1 MSSPWK
7 QLSRAEGCCPPYQGG
22 ICLRTGQICRK
33 ALLALTLLGTLA
45 GCGAPSGSSSS
56 GGGEGDLILLTIGTA
71 DSGGTMYQAGS
82 ALAQAITQEDNSIK
96 VNISASTG
104 SGMNVRS
111 LESGEVDLALISGD
125 MAYAAVNGEDEFQPP
140 VELRAI
146 AAVYSSVSNWVAPA
160 SSGYTYVHDL
170 TEARIGVGPQGS
182 TTELSARVAVAALS
196 LEEQGTTLVNCGLG
210 DGAEML
216 GKGELDAVHA
226 FTGMPVSSLVSL
238 AEKLPC
244 RVLLYTPE
252 ELATILEEHLVYY
265 PAQIP
270 AGTYPGQSEVVDTFG
285 VKCLLCVSNS
295 MPEELAYQLT
305 RAIWNA
311 SGRMGDYSPAMD
323 DMAQPDFL
331 CLRPHG
337 GLLPRHGR
345 HGPAGLSLSGS
356 AHPSPSRRGALL
368 PGGRRP
374 VIRH

>member
-1 MSSPWK
+1 MSSPWE
-7 QLSRAEGCCPPYQGG
+7 QFPRAEDCCPPHQGG

-56 GGGEGDLILLTIGTA
+56 GDGEGDLILLTIGTA

-82 ALAQAITQEDNSIK
+82 ALAQAITQEDHSIK

-111 LESGEVDLALISGD
+111 LESGEVDLALVSGD
-125 MAYAAVNGEDEFQPP
+125 MAYAAVNGQDEFQPP

-146 AAVYSSVSNWVAPA
+146 GAVYSSVSNWVVPA

-170 TEARIGVGPQGS
+170 TGARIGAGPQGS
-182 TTELSARVAVAALS
+182 TTELSARAAAASLS
-196 LEEQGTTLVNCGLG
+196 LEEQGITFVNCSLG

-226 FTGMPVSSLVSL
+226 FTGMPVPSLVAL
-238 AEKLPC
+238 AKEMPC
-244 RVLLYTPE
+244 RLLLYTPE
-252 ELATILEEHLVYY
+252 ELETILEKNPVYF
-265 PAQIP
+265 PTQIP
-270 AGTYPGQSEVVDTFG
+270 AGTYPGQEETVDTFG
-285 VKCLLCVSNS
+285 VKCLLCVSSS
-295 MPEELAYQLT
+295 MPEDLAYQLT
-305 RAIWNA
+305 QAIWNV

-331 CLRPHG
+331 CQD
-337 GLLPRHGR
+337 LPI
-345 HGPAGLSLSGS
+345 PL
-356 AHPSPSRRGALL
+356 HPGAERFYQEAGAL
-368 PGGRRP
+368 
-374 VIRH
+374 

>member
-1 MSSPWK
+1 M
-7 QLSRAEGCCPPYQGG
+7 
-22 ICLRTGQICRK
+22 RTGQICRK

-56 GGGEGDLILLTIGTA
+56 GDSKGDLILLTIGTA

-82 ALAQAITQEDNSIK
+82 ALAQAITQEDHSIK

-111 LESGEVDLALISGD
+111 LESGEVDLALVSGD

-146 AAVYSSVSNWVAPA
+146 GAVYSSVSNWVVPA

-170 TEARIGVGPQGS
+170 TGARIGAGPQGS
-182 TTELSARVAVAALS
+182 TTELSARAAAASLS
-196 LEEQGTTLVNCGLG
+196 LEEQGITFVNCSLG

-226 FTGMPVSSLVSL
+226 FTGMPVPSLVAL
-238 AEKLPC
+238 AKEMPC
-244 RVLLYTPE
+244 RLLLYTPE
-252 ELATILEEHLVYY
+252 ELETILEKNPVYF
-265 PAQIP
+265 PTQIP
-270 AGTYPGQSEVVDTFG
+270 AGTYPGQEETVDTFG
-285 VKCLLCVSNS
+285 VKCLLCVSSS
-295 MPEELAYQLT
+295 MPEDLAYQLT
-305 RAIWNA
+305 QAIWNV

-331 CLRPHG
+331 CQD
-337 GLLPRHGR
+337 LPI
-345 HGPAGLSLSGS
+345 PL
-356 AHPSPSRRGALL
+356 HPGAERFYQEAGAL
-368 PGGRRP
+368 
-374 VIRH
+374 